1 MERSSAFCD
10 CLERERP
17 HNSFQFFFT
26 FLSARSPRM
35 DSIGHYGLLLLGE
48 KIWMWTKGSHLR
60 ELRVPCN
67 SVRGLFSFFFFFF
80 FSLSSGGRR
89 MEPLRILYYEVA
101 SMTLP
106 SNVPCPPI

>member
-1 MERSSAFCD
+1 MQVYQLQTENDEEETWRDLVRSVIVW
-10 CLERERP
+10 RERDLTI
-17 HNSFQFFFT
+17 HFNFFFT

-67 SVRGLFSFFFFFF
+67 SVRGLLSFFFFFLF
-80 FSLSSGGRR
+80 FSLFRWPQNG
-89 MEPLRILYYEVA
+89 A
-101 SMTLP
+101 SANFVL
-106 SNVPCPPI
+106 